1 MRGHQKNMKTELLS
15 PAKDKETA
23 FAAIDCG
30 ADAVYIGA
38 PAFGARKAVPNT
50 IEDIKEVV
58 DYAHKF
64 WAKVYVTMNTIL
76 SDSELEEAVNLAIK
90 LDEIGVDAIIIQDL
104 GLLNKLMTPSPLAGE
119 GKWNGLV
126 GRNPSPL
133 AGEGARRA
141 GEGVKIPIHM
151 STQCDNYLPQK
162 VKFFNEV
169 GVSRVIL
176 ARELSIEQ
184 IRQIHKENPNLELEA
199 FVHGALCVS
208 MSGQCYLSQ
217 SIGGRSANRGEC
229 AQPCRKLYSVETTDG
244 KVIKKD
250 FPALCLKDFN
260 ASNCLEEM
268 IVAGVCSFKIE
279 GRLKDI
285 NYVKN
290 ITAYYRQKLG
300 KGSSSGRSIY
310 PFVPNPK
317 KSFNR
322 GFTEY
327 FLHGRS
333 DCFNFESQK
342 SRGEYLGKIVEVKK
356 DCFKIKTDK
365 EIHAQDGLYFAGD
378 GCGVNKVH
386 FIPTP
391 LAGGGKW
398 NGLVGQPPSP
408 LAGEGARRAGEGV
421 YTIYPNKEV
430 KLKIGQDIF
439 RNYDAEFEKEVS
451 KEVKRQIGV
460 NIIVDNNITLT
471 DEDGITISYPLPIG
485 EKSKNP
491 EKIKETFVK
500 QFSKTGESDFYIK
513 DIKIASELPFMP
525 ISEINQL
532 RRNLFER
539 LMEKRLLEYKREE
552 QKPMNYAK
560 YFLEEVDY
568 RANVHN
574 ESARE
579 FYKSCGVKVLEPS
592 FETQKPNRQVELMR
606 CKHCIK
612 YALNMCKSP
621 EKLILK
627 DSFGKSYPLKF
638 NCKSCE
644 MSVLS

>member
-1 MRGHQKNMKTELLS
+1 MIIQNELLS

-58 DYAHKF
+58 NYAHKF

-76 SDSELEEAVNLAIK
+76 TDSELEEAVNLAIK
-90 LDEIGVDAIIIQDL
+90 LDKIGVDALIIQDL
-104 GLLNKLMTPSPLAGE
+104 GFLNKLIKLHSPSPRE
-119 GKWNGLV
+119 
-126 GRNPSPL
+126 
-133 AGEGARRA
+133 RA
-141 GEGVKIPIHM
+141 GVRVFTTPIHM

-184 IRQIHKENPNLELEA
+184 IRQIHEENPNLELEA

-244 KVIKKD
+244 KIIKKD

-268 IVAGVCSFKIE
+268 IEAGVCSFKIE

-310 PFVPNPK
+310 PFVPNPE

-327 FLHGRS
+327 FLHGRG

-365 EIHAQDGLYFAGD
+365 EIYAQDGLYFAGD
-378 GCGVNKVH
+378 GCGVNKV
-386 FIPTP
+386 
-391 LAGGGKW
+391 L
-398 NGLVGQPPSP
+398 NGYV
-408 LAGEGARRAGEGV
+408 
-421 YTIYPNKEV
+421 YPNKEV

-439 RNYDAEFEKEVS
+439 RNYNVEFEKEVS

-460 NIIVDNNITLT
+460 NIIVDNNITLS
-471 DEDGITISYPLPIG
+471 DEDGIQIFYPLPDG
-485 EKSKNP
+485 EEPKNP
-491 EKIKETFVK
+491 EKMKETFVK

-513 DIKIASELPFMP
+513 DIKIASKLPFMP
-525 ISEINQL
+525 VSEINQL
-532 RRNLFER
+532 RRDLFEK
-539 LMEKRLLEYKREE
+539 LMKKRLQEYKREE